1 MPVKN
6 SGQSRLR
13 GFMLINMLITFFN
26 LNAFFPL
33 HLVKSVV
40 EYIYNKKLTITT
52 GVTL

>member
-1 MPVKN
+1 MRKM
-6 SGQSRLR
+6 
-13 GFMLINMLITFFN
+13 FNMLITFFH